1 MWVYFWVFCLIPLI
15 NLSVSVP
22 IQCSFL
28 KNHYFYVGQ
37 LEFKDGDS
45 YQSFFIVKD
54 CFGYPGLLFFHMKL
68 IIALLRS
75 IKICVGI
82 LVRITLNL

>member
-1 MWVYFWVFCLIPLI
+1 
-15 NLSVSVP
+15 
-22 IQCSFL
+22 
-28 KNHYFYVGQ
+28 
-37 LEFKDGDS
+37 
-45 YQSFFIVKD
+45 
-54 CFGYPGLLFFHMKL
+54 LFFHMKL